1 MNTEK
6 NTKSTSDKNDSR
18 RMSDDNKNRI
28 SGSGKNSRMS
38 ASSGNDVKGISNS
51 GKSGYTK
58 DGSNGRSTNKPEMK
72 STQCEYH
79 KFFVDALKD
88 IYWAEQN
95 LIKGLRKM
103 SKAATSPK
111 LAAAFDKHIAE
122 SDKQTAVIEQVFELL
137 GEKPAT
143 KRCAAMAG
151 LLEEA
156 DSAIADT
163 EKNSFVRDAALIMA
177 SQKAEHYEIATYGTL
192 AALAEYL
199 PEKRVA
205 KLLGRI
211 LVGEKKTDGSL
222 TKLAE
227 EFINEYAAVE

>member
-1 MNTEK
+1 MNTENKKTK
-6 NTKSTSDKNDSR
+6 NTSDKNGSP
-18 RMSDDNKNRI
+18 RMSSTKSQTTGSTKSTRI
-28 SGSGKNSRMS
+28 S
-38 ASSGNDVKGISNS
+38 ASSTKGETKAVRDNTNRSS
-51 GKSGYTK
+51 KPYTQ
-58 DGSNGRSTNKPEMK
+58 SAQT
-72 STQCEYH
+72 EYH
-79 KFFVDALKD
+79 KLFVDAVKD
-88 IYWAEQN
+88 IYWAEQQ
-95 LIKGLRKM
+95 LTKGLRKM

-122 SDKQTAVIEQVFELL
+122 SGKQIAVIEQVFELL

-156 DSAIADT
+156 ESAISDT

-205 KLLGRI
+205 SLLNKI
-211 LVGEKKTDGSL
+211 LAGEKKTDVSL

-227 EFINEYAAVE
+227 DCINEYAAAE

>member
-38 ASSGNDVKGISNS
+38 ASSGKDVKGISNS
-51 GKSGYTK
+51 GKSGYAK
-58 DGSNGRSTNKPEMK
+58 DGNNGRSTNKPEMK

-205 KLLGRI
+205 KLLGKI